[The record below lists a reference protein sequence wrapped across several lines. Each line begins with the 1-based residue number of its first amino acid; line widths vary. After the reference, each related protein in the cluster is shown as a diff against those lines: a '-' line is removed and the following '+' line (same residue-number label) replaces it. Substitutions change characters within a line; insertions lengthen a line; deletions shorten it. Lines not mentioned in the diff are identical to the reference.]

1 MNKENTFVNNLANI
15 PMSIKLM
22 QQLENCC
29 YSTAQRRLKAHR
41 KAFMAAVPGSVYTV
55 LDYCI
60 NTGRKEEFIA
70 LKLKLKM
77 K

>member
-1 MNKENTFVNNLANI
+1 MNKEMTLQNRLANI
-15 PMSIKLM
+15 PMSIKIM

-29 YSTAQRRLKAHR
+29 YSTAQRRMKAHR
-41 KAFMAAVPGSVYTV
+41 KFFTESVPRSVYTV

-60 NTGRKEEFIA
+60 ITGRKEEFIA
-70 LKLKLKM
+70 LKLNM